1 MAIYNRNGLVTHRE
15 GIIDLHLEGFEF
27 EDILNESPNIELNDE
42 SNRSVKFN
50 YTINGANK
58 KSKHSPRL
66 KVPIRSVGNDNEI
79 TFIVEPDGDLELR
92 KSLLGNGCVSE
103 KLLSKLAV
111 LAGGFAKFAV
121 KDIYDAF
128 YSEDYDKE
136 KMKSK
141 YKEFNKLSKADKS
154 KYITAAKAGMRR
166 TNN

>member
-1 MAIYNRNGLVTHRE
+1 MAIYNREGLVSYRE
-15 GIIDLHLEGFEF
+15 GVIDLNLEGFEF

-42 SNRSVKFN
+42 SNRRIKFN

-66 KVPIRSVGNDNEI
+66 KIPKESVGNNSDI

-92 KSLLGNGCVSE
+92 KSLLGNGCISE
-103 KLLSKLAV
+103 KLLSKLAI

-136 KMKSK
+136 KMKNK
-141 YKEFNKLSKADKS
+141 YKEFNKLPKADKS
-154 KYITAAKAGMRR
+154 RYITAAKAGMRR